1 MLRLLTLTLTF
12 IFFTLL
18 SQAQNFALNFNG
30 VNEYLTLPTTPETTL
45 SNTFTIEAWILA
57 NEWASQSWQGS
68 IVTND
73 SGGTNGGFAFR
84 CGNDGRL
91 SMAVSASNNWVEA
104 LSEPVMTVNKWHHVA
119 AVIDLGTLTLY
130 VDAIP
135 VASASYQGDLSASNG
150 LITIGESTGFPGRLF
165 NGIIDEVRIWNV
177 ARSEAELASNVGTA
191 FNGNETGLTAYL
203 PMNEGAGLQVGNLSD
218 TASTGSTINMDDS
231 NWVQGYQQAQ
241 FDIAISNIS
250 NIDRLALKSRP
261 IRPTVNLQNVGRE
274 PMQEIT
280 ATLTVNGT
288 VLATEIIEEVIMPQ
302 SGTTYI
308 FETPIDLQ
316 GIQNPEISVSIAH
329 PDDDN
334 INNDL
339 ATKSI
344 RSREGLIV
352 NLFDDEQHNFSAAG
366 QRRLESITLP
376 QDLSAYDEIRLILDV
391 NCPTTGCDPWDQ
403 PANVKIS
410 TSQGIFELARYIT
423 PFGIGCGPWEV
434 DITDFKS
441 VLTGDIIIES
451 FIQVWGASGWLVDMD
466 ISFIKNNESNEYSLL
481 TPLHRIDYQ
490 VYGDPGISYD
500 LESFPLTVAN
510 QTETSHIRMV
520 TTGHG
525 QGNTSNAAEFFRRNH
540 QLQINNANFA
550 NHDLWKDD
558 CPANSCANQFGT
570 WLFPRA
576 GWRAGQE
583 VIPAL
588 FNTTQAVSAGED
600 FTFDYVLQNY
610 TNLMNTG
617 YNGSSHTEPHYRIH
631 SFFVEQSSS
640 RYSSYNNLAVA
651 NIGFTTDQVRV
662 RIDNDGSEQLSNY
675 EVRLFVEGEVV
686 ASQIVNDPITA
697 GGTNSLLFDIDPNSI
712 LDASLVAEV
721 IQISDENPGDNLLGT
736 VFDGIVSTEE
746 VIDESAMR
754 VFPNPSQGSITLET
768 EESFVGGTWSIQ
780 TADGK
785 TVNQHQITGTKSQIA
800 IESKGIYLIQIE
812 SPTGIKSIRRV
823 VIQ

>member
-308 FETPIDLQ
+308 F
-316 GIQNPEISVSIAH
+316 
-329 PDDDN
+329 
-334 INNDL
+334 
-339 ATKSI
+339 KS
-344 RSREGLIV
+344 
-352 NLFDDEQHNFSAAG
+352 
-366 QRRLESITLP
+366 
-376 QDLSAYDEIRLILDV
+376 
-391 NCPTTGCDPWDQ
+391 
-403 PANVKIS
+403 
-410 TSQGIFELARYIT
+410 
-423 PFGIGCGPWEV
+423 
-434 DITDFKS
+434 
-441 VLTGDIIIES
+441 
-451 FIQVWGASGWLVDMD
+451 
-466 ISFIKNNESNEYSLL
+466 
-481 TPLHRIDYQ
+481 
-490 VYGDPGISYD
+490 
-500 LESFPLTVAN
+500 
-510 QTETSHIRMV
+510 
-520 TTGHG
+520 
-525 QGNTSNAAEFFRRNH
+525 
-540 QLQINNANFA
+540 
-550 NHDLWKDD
+550 
-558 CPANSCANQFGT
+558 
-570 WLFPRA
+570 
-576 GWRAGQE
+576 
-583 VIPAL
+583 
-588 FNTTQAVSAGED
+588 
-600 FTFDYVLQNY
+600 
-610 TNLMNTG
+610 
-617 YNGSSHTEPHYRIH
+617 
-631 SFFVEQSSS
+631 
-640 RYSSYNNLAVA
+640 
-651 NIGFTTDQVRV
+651 
-662 RIDNDGSEQLSNY
+662 
-675 EVRLFVEGEVV
+675 
-686 ASQIVNDPITA
+686 
-697 GGTNSLLFDIDPNSI
+697 
-712 LDASLVAEV
+712 
-721 IQISDENPGDNLLGT
+721 
-736 VFDGIVSTEE
+736 
-746 VIDESAMR
+746 
-754 VFPNPSQGSITLET
+754 
-768 EESFVGGTWSIQ
+768 
-780 TADGK
+780 
-785 TVNQHQITGTKSQIA
+785 
-800 IESKGIYLIQIE
+800 
-812 SPTGIKSIRRV
+812 
-823 VIQ
+823 